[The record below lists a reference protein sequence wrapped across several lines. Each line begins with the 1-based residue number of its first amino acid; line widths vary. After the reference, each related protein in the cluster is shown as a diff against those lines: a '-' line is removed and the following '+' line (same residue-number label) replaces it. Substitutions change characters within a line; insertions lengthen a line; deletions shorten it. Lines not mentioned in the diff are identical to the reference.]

1 MNNIFEKNLSAL
13 KLKNPKLA
21 EAISMYVL
29 SEMPKLV
36 QENGAYNIF
45 YKEKYVHNQQ
55 SPLGEAQE
63 IFSRAQNSPVAIHVI
78 YGLGLGYLFQ
88 VASANSKGTVVLY
101 EPDLN
106 ILWFAFT
113 LVDFSQDIMKKNVY
127 IASDF
132 DTVAEYLHK
141 NSGMDNTP
149 ELLSLSSQRAYDP
162 LGFED
167 MVKKFKDLIGTF
179 VLNLKF
185 TREKFYPSLKFLL
198 QNIRNLKKEIPLL
211 YNKDILK
218 GKTAVV
224 VSAGPSLDKNI
235 EVLQKNRDKYVLFTV
250 GTAVKTLYK
259 HNLKPDF
266 LCLIETYDSSRQLEG
281 LDLEEVNFI
290 TEPYS
295 HPNLREF
302 QFKNIFSHIG
312 SNMPV
317 NHFWAKVCGEKIDEY
332 SSRGTVSYTALNC
345 ARLLGCS
352 KIILVGQDLAYTEGQ
367 CYSKESSY
375 KDLICKFNEEANKW
389 EITAK
394 DLDSYAQALS
404 PSKDEDLRLREA
416 KHRLEKLNKS
426 LYYVKGINGDMLPT
440 ESVYAAF
447 VSLLSDFTKT
457 YNDRKYINTSLIGA
471 QIDGFENMSLEE
483 ALQGA
488 ESIGNYEIK
497 TDFNFDENKFQDSLK
512 KELDILKSAVEYMK
526 NGSSV
531 AKGLKNNLLRCKNVN
546 ADILKDLKK
555 IIQNYIILTTEYT
568 SKSVLFDFIAIA
580 NKIDIDYEMKM
591 TTEFNYSAVMNLCAK
606 LFKFYNSVEARVE
619 EIEGLINESIDT
631 KG

>member
-21 EAISMYVL
+21 EAISLHVL

-45 YKEKYVHNQQ
+45 YKEKFVHNQQ

-63 IFSRAQNSPVAIHVI
+63 IFFRAQNSPVAIHVI

-88 VASANSKGTVVLY
+88 VASANSKGTIILY

-106 ILWFAFT
+106 LLWFAFT

-141 NSGMDNTP
+141 KSGMDNTP
-149 ELLSLSSQRAYDP
+149 ELLSLPSQRAYDP
-162 LGFED
+162 LAFED
-167 MVKKFKDLIGTF
+167 LVKKFKDLIGTF

-185 TREKFYPSLKFLL
+185 TKEKFYPSLKFLL
-198 QNIRNLKKEIPLL
+198 RNIRNLKKEIPLL

-218 GKTAVV
+218 GKTAIV

-266 LCLIETYDSSRQLEG
+266 LCLIETYDSTRQLEG
-281 LDLEEVNFI
+281 LDLTEVNFI

-295 HPNLREF
+295 HPNLRKF
-302 QFKNIFSHIG
+302 NFKNIFSHIG

-367 CYSKESSY
+367 CYSRESSY

-394 DLDSYAQALS
+394 DLESYAKALS
-404 PSKDEDLRLREA
+404 PSEDENLRLREA

-426 LYYVKGINGDMLPT
+426 LYYVKGIKGDMLPT

-488 ESIGNYEIK
+488 ESIGKYEIK
-497 TDFNFDENKFQDSLK
+497 TEYKFDENKFQDSLK
-512 KELDILKSAVEYMK
+512 KELDLLKSAVEYMK
-526 NGSSV
+526 KASSV
-531 AKGLKNNLLRCKNVN
+531 AKGLKNNLIRCKNVN

-568 SKSVLFDFIAIA
+568 SKSVLFDFITIS

-591 TTEFNYSAVMNLCAK
+591 TTDFNYSAVMNLCTK